1 VPWSKCGL
9 LFEPNPAHGWSLT
22 HAASPVPLVLPDGT
36 VRVFVSC
43 RDAQSRARIGWI
55 DVDLEATAVTRVA
68 LRPIA
73 ELGELGAFD
82 ERGMVG
88 SSACF
93 VADTLRLYYSGWQLG
108 SNGLFWFFTGLLESA
123 DGGETTTRRRA
134 PILDR
139 SQVDPLLAG
148 APFVLFDEGRWR
160 MWYTSGIRWETRSGE
175 LRHYYHI
182 KYAESADGIEW
193 QRNGRVAIDLAGEE
207 YAIGRPWVVRDADR
221 YRMWYSYRGASYR
234 LGYAESVD
242 GLTWERRDAEVG
254 IDVGPGAW
262 DSEMIAYGA
271 VIDAH
276 GARWLF
282 YNGNGYGR
290 TGLGLARLSQ

>member
-1 VPWSKCGL
+1 
-9 LFEPNPAHGWSLT
+9 
-22 HAASPVPLVLPDGT
+22 
-36 VRVFVSC
+36 
-43 RDAQSRARIGWI
+43 
-55 DVDLEATAVTRVA
+55 
-68 LRPIA
+68 
-73 ELGELGAFD
+73 
-82 ERGMVG
+82 
-88 SSACF
+88 
-93 VADTLRLYYSGWQLG
+93 
-108 SNGLFWFFTGLLESA
+108 
-123 DGGETTTRRRA
+123 
-134 PILDR
+134 
-139 SQVDPLLAG
+139 
-148 APFVLFDEGRWR
+148 